1 MQKISKALPASLQKL
16 LEDSRVACVRIT
28 LSCEPNTRVPDT
40 RSKLGGAPY
49 LPLNTPY
56 PTTCDGRPLLLL
68 AQINFADVAA
78 QVDLHALTHPLPER
92 GILQIFIAE
101 EGMYGSDFDN
111 PFPND
116 HYQVRFYETLEECDG
131 AAVQAALAT
140 LNGVERDS
148 LPFSYESQF
157 PLQFSLTEGS
167 VNPDVIEINQFD
179 FDAKE
184 LDKHYDAYMEAANI
198 GAHQLLG
205 YPAFIQGDSREEN
218 ESIQEYVL
226 LFKLDS
232 DEHLMWGDCGIA
244 NFFIH
249 PRDLR
254 AKDFSRL
261 AYSWDCC

>member
-16 LEDSRVACVRIT
+16 LEDSRVACVRIA

-68 AQINFADVAA
+68 AQINFAEVAA
-78 QVDLHALTHPLPER
+78 QVDLHALTHPLPE
-92 GILQIFIAE
+92 GGMLQIFIAE
-101 EGMYGSDFDN
+101 DGVYGSDFDN

-116 HYQVRFYETLEECDG
+116 GYQVRFYETLEECDE
-131 AAVQAALAT
+131 AAVKAALDT
-140 LNGVERDS
+140 LNKADRDS
-148 LPFSYESQF
+148 LPFSYDSQF
-157 PLQFSLTEGS
+157 PMQFLLTEQS
-167 VNPDVIEINQFD
+167 VNPDAIEINQFN
-179 FDAKE
+179 FDEGE
-184 LDKHYDAYMEAANI
+184 LDKHYNAYSELANL

-205 YPAFIQGDSREEN
+205 YPAFIQGDSREYKKLMD
-218 ESIQEYVL
+218 YVL
-226 LFKLDS
+226 LFQLDS

-254 AKDFSRL
+254 AKDFSHL